1 MKVLVTGASGFI
13 GSRLCA
19 ALAAR
24 GYSVRA
30 MYRRETAPPEL
41 AALASPA
48 GGAAAAGG
56 PGPGRVELFRADLAD
71 EARALEAVLG
81 MDAVIHAAALASD
94 WGPLELFIRQNYDAT
109 VRLLEAARDA
119 GARKFVYVSSA
130 QVHGYGAHVDTTER
144 GPYYPLKYP
153 YQITK
158 AMAEEYVL
166 AQNSPSFATVAIR
179 PCNVYGPGDH
189 TSTYPML
196 DAVLA
201 GYFGYL
207 GPGEALTCPVYIDDL
222 CEGTIAALERDE
234 AAGEAILLTDGM
246 RVRWK
251 DYAGA
256 FYRAVGSRKGPR
268 SLPRP
273 LAYAA
278 AAAMTATARAARS
291 RKRPLLTMYV
301 VEQGSRDFHFSNE
314 KARGLLGFEPKVFY
328 EEGIALTAN
337 AYIREKAAAKEER
350 A

>member
-1 MKVLVTGASGFI
+1 MKALVTGASGFI

-19 ALAAR
+19 VLAAK

-30 MYRRETAPPEL
+30 MYRRETPPPEL
-41 AALASPA
+41 SALASPA
-48 GGAAAAGG
+48 GGGAAAG
-56 PGPGRVELFRADLAD
+56 GRVELFRGDLED
-71 EARALEAVLG
+71 EARVAEAVLG

-109 VRLLEAARDA
+109 ARLLEAARDA
-119 GARKFVYVSSA
+119 GARRFVYVSSA
-130 QVHGYGAHVDTTER
+130 QVHGYGSHVDTTER

-166 AQNSPSFATVAIR
+166 AQDSSAFGTVAIR

-196 DAVLA
+196 DAVMA

-222 CEGTIAALERDE
+222 CEGIAAALESAE
-234 AAGEAILLTDGM
+234 ASGEAILLTDGM
-246 RVRWK
+246 KVRWK
-251 DYAGA
+251 DYAAA
-256 FYRAVGSRKGPR
+256 FYEAVGSRRGPR

-278 AAAMTATARAARS
+278 AAAMTAAARAARS
-291 RKRPLLTMYV
+291 RKRPLLTLYV

-314 KARGLLGFEPKVFY
+314 KARSLLGFEPRVFY

-337 AYIREKAAAKEER
+337 AYIREKAGAKEER